1 MASKKKK
8 KAATGAAS
16 DNKQK
21 IKIIGGVIGVVVLLA
36 AGFIMGIY
44 MGLFDQEEMNE
55 KYGIY
60 DWPIIGESFVRPI
73 SDEEAAALE
82 AERLAQEAEAKRKAE
97 EEAKSKPIKLTKE
110 EIEKQAQERQAA
122 EKKRIGKLS
131 RLYNEMKPDE
141 AAKILTGLDDDMSIA
156 IMQKMDESQ
165 VAQVLASEEFG
176 SDHAAEITRKMYRG
190 MPKRVNNPSDEE

>member
-8 KAATGAAS
+8 ASAEATDG
-16 DNKQK
+16 KKKK
-21 IKIIGGVIGVVVLLA
+21 IMIAGGVVGVIVLLIV
-36 AGFIMGIY
+36 GFILGIY
-44 MGLFDQEEMNE
+44 LGLFDQEEMNE

-60 DWPIIGESFVRPI
+60 DWPIIGESFVRPL
-73 SDEEAAALE
+73 SEEELAAQE
-82 AERLAQEAEAKRKAE
+82 AERIAQEAEAKRKAD
-97 EEAKSKPIKLTKE
+97 EEAKSKPVKLTKE
-110 EIEKQAQERQAA
+110 EIDKQTQERQAA

-131 RLYNEMKPDE
+131 RLYNEMKADD

-165 VAQVLASEEFG
+165 VSQILASEEFG
-176 SDHAAEITRKMYRG
+176 AEHAAEITRKMYRG

>member
-8 KAATGAAS
+8 KAAAPAA

-21 IKIIGGVIGVVVLLA
+21 IKIVGGVIGVVVLLT
-36 AGFIMGIY
+36 AGFILGIY
-44 MGLFDQEEMNE
+44 LGLFDQEEMNE

-73 SDEEAAALE
+73 SEEEAAALE
-82 AERLAQEAEAKRKAE
+82 AERLAQEAEARRKAE

-110 EIEKQAQERQAA
+110 EIDKQTQERQAA

-165 VAQVLASEEFG
+165 VAQILATEEFG
-176 SDHAAEITRKMYRG
+176 ADHAAEITRKMYRG